1 MKELNQHLHVC
12 ATTFFKPRE
21 LCLVVQVDGKSPYN
35 GEPTPHASMH
45 GYKPKLQN
53 LPATTLTLLCCLSMP
68 VTTTLWVSYQGS
80 QYDCLGGR
88 LTLPP
93 CAAVL
98 NQQVATPSV
107 KTKPKNNPP
116 IHKLRTSEPPVHK
129 DAKTRASR
137 IKA

>member
-1 MKELNQHLHVC
+1 MSAPPHSSSQGSC
-12 ATTFFKPRE
+12 ALWYKWMVSHPTIW
-21 LCLVVQVDGKSPYN
+21 VN
-35 GEPTPHASMH
+35 GESTPHASMH
-45 GYKPKLQN
+45 GYKSKLQN
-53 LPATTLTLLCCLSMP
+53 LPATTLTPLCCLSMP
-68 VTTTLWVSYQGS
+68 VTTTLWVSYQAS

-88 LTLPP
+88 LTSPP

>member
-1 MKELNQHLHVC
+1 MSAPPHSSSQGSC
-12 ATTFFKPRE
+12 ALWYKWMVSHPTIW
-21 LCLVVQVDGKSPYN
+21 VN
-35 GEPTPHASMH
+35 GEPTSHASMH
-45 GYKPKLQN
+45 SYKSKLQN

-80 QYDCLGGR
+80 QYNCLGGR

-107 KTKPKNNPP
+107 KTKLKNNPP